1 MDECYMDDLGLMVKT
16 IDMVTKYIQWMNVIW
31 KILD

>member
-1 MDECYMDDLGLMVKT
+1 MDECYLEDFGLMVKT
-16 IDMVTKYIQWMNVIW
+16 EDRITKYIQWMNVIW